1 LRSSKRLYL
10 FAIVATTYFGRPEP
24 GEPPDPLMDEWFG
37 GLFKSLFTLFQIMTL
52 EGWHEIA
59 RHCMDKKGFVVSLA
73 FILFVLLT
81 NLTLLNLVTGV
92 ILENVMAV
100 SNAEDD
106 EKIRK
111 QEAARLKT
119 MKTIRTVFE
128 LADADKNGEL
138 TLAEFQGALLDDDV
152 IQLLTTV
159 DIPRYEAEDL
169 FLLLD
174 VDRNGFVSIEEFVE
188 GCMRVKGE
196 AKAKHLLALQYDVH
210 RVWLDLTEQLQD
222 LTEGAR
228 IFTARDA
235 EGANEEVLPILG
247 ARLLFDLRKEM
258 RAMLD
263 EELAGVNG
271 LVEDLARGQRRLLE
285 ASKL

>member
-1 LRSSKRLYL
+1 
-10 FAIVATTYFGRPEP
+10 
-24 GEPPDPLMDEWFG
+24 
-37 GLFKSLFTLFQIMTL
+37 MTL

-59 RHCMDKKGFVVSLA
+59 RYCMVKEGFWVSLG
-73 FILFVLLT
+73 FIGFILLT

-119 MKTIRTVFE
+119 MKIIRTVFE

-138 TLAEFQGALLDDDV
+138 TLAEFQSALLDEEV
-152 IQLLTTV
+152 VQHLTNV

-174 VDRNGFVSIEEFVE
+174 VDRNG
-188 GCMRVKGE
+188 
-196 AKAKHLLALQYDVH
+196 
-210 RVWLDLTEQLQD
+210 
-222 LTEGAR
+222 
-228 IFTARDA
+228 
-235 EGANEEVLPILG
+235 
-247 ARLLFDLRKEM
+247 
-258 RAMLD
+258 
-263 EELAGVNG
+263 
-271 LVEDLARGQRRLLE
+271 
-285 ASKL
+285 

>member
-1 LRSSKRLYL
+1 
-10 FAIVATTYFGRPEP
+10 
-24 GEPPDPLMDEWFG
+24 
-37 GLFKSLFTLFQIMTL
+37 MTL

-59 RHCMDKKGFVVSLA
+59 RHCMKKKGFAVSLG

-100 SNAEDD
+100 SSAEDD
-106 EKIRK
+106 EKMRK
-111 QEAARLKT
+111 QEEARLKT
-119 MKTIRTVFE
+119 MKIIRTVFE

-138 TLAEFQGALLDDDV
+138 TLAEFQSALLDEEV
-152 IQLLTTV
+152 VQHLTNV

-210 RVWLDLTEQLQD
+210 RVWIDLTEQLQD

-228 IFTARDA
+228 IFTARKA
-235 EGANEEVLPILG
+235 EGSNEEVLPILG
-247 ARLLFDLRKEM
+247 TRLVFDLRKEM

-263 EELAGVNG
+263 EELAGVNT
-271 LVEDLARGQRRLLE
+271 LVEELARGQRRLLE